1 MIKKE
6 IGELRRRFTTKRSNA
21 SNIMGCYVSEKK
33 EIISTFSLSA
43 AMLGEEELEKY
54 FSLFKSSLSGTVDK
68 NLLDISFATSQ
79 VADSPEHKLLMTLRN
94 SALKDEESLKKL
106 YSLIIESF
114 AFDES
119 YVILM
124 IADRF
129 DVFKPSL
136 REESK
141 NDSEEMFSFISC
153 AICPVKETKS
163 ALVYESEEKTFHE
176 TDTDYILSKPSLGFL
191 FPAFDDRTTNIYN
204 ALYYTKSSKDNHP
217 EVAQAVFN
225 VGIPMPSEEQKE
237 VFQEVL
243 ASSLEEECTTEV
255 VNSIHSCLSGIL
267 EENKENKAEESPK
280 ISKIQL
286 SDCLMSCGVSD
297 EKIEHFE
304 ENYDSQFGDDAE
316 LSPHNVLYTRE
327 IVLKTENVTIKIN
340 PERKDLFETKI
351 IDGNPCVVIKT
362 EGALTINGVNVK
374 ITEKEEATV

>member
-6 IGELRRRFTTKRSNA
+6 IGELRRRFTTKKSNA
-21 SNIMGCYVSEKK
+21 SNIIGCYVSEKK

-54 FSLFKSSLSGTVDK
+54 FSIFKASLSGTIDK

-79 VADSPEHKLLMTLRN
+79 VVDSPEHKLLMSLRN

-106 YSLIIESF
+106 FNLIIENL

-124 IADRF
+124 LADRF
-129 DVFKPSL
+129 DVFKPSF

-153 AICPVKETKS
+153 VICPVKETKS
-163 ALVYESEEKTFHE
+163 ALGYEREQRAFHE
-176 TDTDYILSKPSLGFL
+176 TDTSCIVSRPSLGFL

-217 EVAQAVFN
+217 ELAQALFN

-237 VFQEVL
+237 VFSEIL
-243 ASSLEEECTTEV
+243 SSSLEEECTAEV

-267 EENKENKAEESPK
+267 EENKENKVDESPK

-304 ENYDSQFGDDAE
+304 ESYDSQFGDDTE
-316 LSPHNVLYTRE
+316 LSPHNVLSSRE
-327 IVLKTENVTIKIN
+327 IVLKTENATIKIN

-374 ITEKEEATV
+374 IAEKEEAAV